1 MRPDSVHRSRLSR
14 TFSEQRLPAMTDPDL
29 VRFVNAQASIHK
41 QVIDELTEGRKR
53 THWMWFIF
61 PQLAGLG
68 HSPMAQRYAIQDL
81 NQAKRYLADP
91 ILGSRLRQDVR
102 LMIGHNEK
110 SAFEIFGSPD
120 DLKLR
125 SCLTLFAEAASN
137 SADRALFELALHQ
150 FYDGPDPRTLRLLS
164 PTPQS

>member
-1 MRPDSVHRSRLSR
+1 VALASASLALLLK
-14 TFSEQRLPAMTDPDL
+14 RLPAMTDPDL
-29 VRFVNAQASIHK
+29 VRFVSAQAPIHK
-41 QVIDELTEGRKR
+41 QVVTELTRGRKR

-68 HSPMAQRYAIQDL
+68 HSPTALRYAIQDL
-81 NQAKRYLADP
+81 DQAKRYLADP
-91 ILGSRLRQDVR
+91 LLGDRLRQDVG
-102 LMIGHNEK
+102 LIIGHRDK

-150 FYDGPDPRTLRLLS
+150 FCDGPDPRTRRLLS